1 MAFLVFPE
9 RLVPC
14 ASLLI
19 LLLSVE
25 SCSAF
30 APKASQFVSQSST
43 STALQS
49 SYLDSLSSNSQSN
62 GADASTSSPS
72 STSSMGDS
80 FTVGILGDLHM
91 DPRKLEDY
99 QTGRDQ
105 VYPILQQAQQVCG
118 KDNVALVSL
127 GDLGESKSIRPQETS
142 ELFAGTTEC
151 HELAADFLG
160 SFNVP
165 YEGTYYKQHLG
176 ILIVHHR
183 SMFLIEFLF
192 SIITI
197 LITVIG
203 GNHDLEGLDE
213 FDTDQ
218 ANLDAFLRI
227 HGKPHPQF
235 CRQIADKTLLVG
247 LGSTL
252 FRDAQYTSH
261 EVVIDAEQM
270 VSIGLPQENTF
281 CCNTITLT
289 TLLLLYIY
297 NTSNGLRI
305 H

>member
-1 MAFLVFPE
+1 MAFRVFPE

-30 APKASQFVSQSST
+30 APKALLFVSQSST

-62 GADASTSSPS
+62 GAAASSTSSPS
-72 STSSMGDS
+72 STSPMGDS

-192 SIITI
+192 FYNYFSYYS
-197 LITVIG
+197 
-203 GNHDLEGLDE
+203 HW
-213 FDTDQ
+213 
-218 ANLDAFLRI
+218 R
-227 HGKPHPQF
+227 KS
-235 CRQIADKTLLVG
+235 R
-247 LGSTL
+247 LG
-252 FRDAQYTSH
+252 R
-261 EVVIDAEQM
+261 
-270 VSIGLPQENTF
+270 P
-281 CCNTITLT
+281 
-289 TLLLLYIY
+289 
-297 NTSNGLRI
+297 R
-305 H
+305 

>member
-1 MAFLVFPE
+1 
-9 RLVPC
+9 
-14 ASLLI
+14 
-19 LLLSVE
+19 
-25 SCSAF
+25 
-30 APKASQFVSQSST
+30 
-43 STALQS
+43 
-49 SYLDSLSSNSQSN
+49 
-62 GADASTSSPS
+62 
-72 STSSMGDS
+72 MGDS

-192 SIITI
+192 FYNYFSYYS
-197 LITVIG
+197 
-203 GNHDLEGLDE
+203 HW
-213 FDTDQ
+213 
-218 ANLDAFLRI
+218 R
-227 HGKPHPQF
+227 KS
-235 CRQIADKTLLVG
+235 R
-247 LGSTL
+247 LG
-252 FRDAQYTSH
+252 R
-261 EVVIDAEQM
+261 
-270 VSIGLPQENTF
+270 P
-281 CCNTITLT
+281 
-289 TLLLLYIY
+289 
-297 NTSNGLRI
+297 R
-305 H
+305 

>member
-1 MAFLVFPE
+1 MSPWSRLEIWENPNPFDHTKLPNSLQEPRNVTNWLPISWGPLMFLTKV
-9 RLVPC
+9 
-14 ASLLI
+14 LI
-19 LLLSVE
+19 
-25 SCSAF
+25 
-30 APKASQFVSQSST
+30 T
-43 STALQS
+43 SNT
-49 SYLDSLSSNSQSN
+49 
-62 GADASTSSPS
+62 
-72 STSSMGDS
+72 
-80 FTVGILGDLHM
+80 
-91 DPRKLEDY
+91 
-99 QTGRDQ
+99 
-105 VYPILQQAQQVCG
+105 
-118 KDNVALVSL
+118 LVSSL
-127 GDLGESKSIRPQETS
+127 YIIAVCFSLN
-142 ELFAGTTEC
+142 
-151 HELAADFLG
+151 
-160 SFNVP
+160 SF
-165 YEGTYYKQHLG
+165 
-176 ILIVHHR
+176 
-183 SMFLIEFLF
+183 F
-192 SIITI
+192 SIITF

-281 CCNTITLT
+281 CCSTITLT

>member
-1 MAFLVFPE
+1 
-9 RLVPC
+9 
-14 ASLLI
+14 
-19 LLLSVE
+19 
-25 SCSAF
+25 
-30 APKASQFVSQSST
+30 
-43 STALQS
+43 
-49 SYLDSLSSNSQSN
+49 
-62 GADASTSSPS
+62 
-72 STSSMGDS
+72 MGDS